1 VVVVAPVMMAGRGMV
16 MPRPVSALAGPLFA
30 GSAGRAAGRRRLGR
44 RMAPGQRVRHRA
56 ADAHGRR
63 DGHRSDPP
71 GGPPRARENLVA
83 AADGVAGWQWHE
95 RKAPSREGGPAA
107 GARCRSSLP
116 GAMLGSG
123 SGNVQNR

>member
-1 VVVVAPVMMAGRGMV
+1 MVALVMMAGGGMV
-16 MPRPVSALAGPLFA
+16 PPPVSALAGPL
-30 GSAGRAAGRRRLGR
+30 SAGTAGRVAGRRRLGR
-44 RMAPGQRVRHRA
+44 RMAPGQRVRNRA
-56 ADAHGRR
+56 ADADGRR
-63 DGHRSDPP
+63 DGHCGDPP

-83 AADGVAGWQWHE
+83 AADGVAGWQRHE
-95 RKAPSREGGPAA
+95 RKAPSREAGPAA